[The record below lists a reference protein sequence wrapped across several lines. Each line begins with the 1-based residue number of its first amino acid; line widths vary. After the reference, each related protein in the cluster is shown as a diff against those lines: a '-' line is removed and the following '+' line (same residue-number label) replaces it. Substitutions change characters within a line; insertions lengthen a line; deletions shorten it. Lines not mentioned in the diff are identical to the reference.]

1 MGFNGLKLCCLF
13 LKVRKEE
20 KFACNN
26 QIYRKKKENSHL
38 FWIVSHVQLFSL
50 RQIGF
55 KVNAGLSGG
64 AFQSIGQIEKPFRI
78 TAEFVTPNC
87 DGNDVTA
94 VLPLLP
100 IHRQFAQIVFVHEI
114 FQKFKSP
121 SIRPVTDLNI
131 KLFQVLKC

>member
-1 MGFNGLKLCCLF
+1 MGLNGLKLTRLG
-13 LKVRKEE
+13 KRKE
-20 KFACNN
+20 FASNN
-26 QIYRKKKENSHL
+26 QIPKKERDSHL
-38 FWIVSHVQLFSL
+38 FGFVSRFQLLSL

-78 TAEFVTPNC
+78 TAEFVAPNC

-114 FQKFKSP
+114 FQKFKP
-121 SIRPVTDLNI
+121 PLPVKDLNI
-131 KLFQVLKC
+131 KLFPVLKY